1 MNSIFISNEQQI
13 KNALYLILK
22 AGSKRVGFLG
32 FAFKSGTDDLRESP
46 VVTLIETLL
55 GKGFQIKIYDK
66 NVSFAKLFGAN
77 KNFIQKHILHISQL
91 MVESLEEIIDHS
103 EIIVIGNKNNEFIN
117 IFPNLKETQR
127 VIDIAENI
135 ETRANYEG
143 ICW

>member
-1 MNSIFISNEQQI
+1 MKTSIFG
-13 KNALYLILK
+13 L
-22 AGSKRVGFLG
+22 
-32 FAFKSGTDDLRESP
+32 
-46 VVTLIETLL
+46 ETLL
-55 GKGFQIKIYDK
+55 GKGFQIKVYDK

-91 MVESLEEIIDHS
+91 MVDSLEEIIEHS

-117 IFPNLKETQR
+117 IFSKLKETQQ
-127 VIDIAENI
+127 VIDLVRIAENI